1 MVLDFFAG
9 ISVRSVDLSTSCVEK
24 CVVVK
29 TYPLDSPRQPWQV
42 AGMFLRKLRVQ
53 KDGKEHRYWSLVET
67 VRTPDGPRQRTLCYL
82 GELNSSTRARW
93 QKTVEV
99 FNEQGESTQLKL
111 FPAEAAAP
119 EYPSVARVLVKKV
132 RVERTRRF
140 GDCYLGL
147 ELWKR
152 LGLEEFFARHLD
164 QEFADVPWSRVA
176 AVLAINRLCDPGS
189 ELAIERH
196 WYPGTA
202 LDDLLHIGTGKIND
216 TRLYRCLDR
225 LLPLKTKIE
234 QHLKQRFGELFQAE
248 FDVLLYDLTSTYVE
262 GTAEENPMMR
272 RGYSRDHRPDCEQ
285 LVLALIVNA
294 DGFPFSYELF
304 DGNRA
309 DVSTVETILRTV
321 ERKHGKARRVW
332 IFDRGVVSE
341 ENLMAI
347 RKRGGQYLV
356 GTPRSK
362 LKQFEQELLKDDFEK
377 IRPEVEVKQIRIPGG
392 EETYILCRTAGRKE
406 KEKAIRSRFVAKIE
420 KALAGLEKRITAGK
434 LRDRFKMERNLGR
447 IQASH
452 PQVADLY
459 EMAVQDSKEGPRLV
473 WRQKPEQQQWL
484 EAREGA
490 YLLRTNLTVDGAADL
505 WKKYMQLTEV
515 EAAFRSLKSEL
526 KIRPLFHQLERRVKA
541 HVLVAFLGYALL
553 VTLKHLLKRSASE
566 YSPAQALKRLS
577 ELYSVDI
584 VLPTVEGREICLRRI
599 TKRENDQEELL
610 QQLRVELPERLEPI
624 QILKCSADSAIA

>member
-1 MVLDFFAG
+1 
-9 ISVRSVDLSTSCVEK
+9 
-24 CVVVK
+24 
-29 TYPLDSPRQPWQV
+29 
-42 AGMFLRKLRVQ
+42 MFLRQHHRS
-53 KDGKEHRYWSLVET
+53 KDGKEHGYWSLVET
-67 VRTPDGPRQRTLCYL
+67 VRTPDGPRQRTICYL
-82 GELNSSTRARW
+82 GELNDSAQARW
-93 QKTVEV
+93 QKTIEA

-111 FPAEAAAP
+111 FPNDAAFP
-119 EYPSVARVLVKKV
+119 DDPSVARVLVKKV

-152 LGLEEFFARHLD
+152 LGLQEFFAQHLD
-164 QEFADVPWSRVA
+164 QEIADVPWSRVA
-176 AVLAINRLCDPGS
+176 AVLAINRLCAPGS

-196 WYPGTA
+196 WYPSTA
-202 LDDLLHIGTGKIND
+202 LDDLLHIAKGKIND

-225 LLPLKTKIE
+225 LLPLKTKLE

-262 GTAEENPMMR
+262 GAAEENPMMR

-285 LVLALIVNA
+285 LVLALIVNQ

-341 ENLMAI
+341 ENLVAI

-356 GTPRSK
+356 GTARSK

-420 KALAGLEKRITAGK
+420 KALAGLEKRIAEGQLK
-434 LRDRFKMERNLGR
+434 DRFKMERNLGR

-459 EMAVQDSKEGPRLV
+459 EMAVKDSKEGPRLV

-515 EAAFRSLKSEL
+515 ESAFRTLKSEL
-526 KIRPLFHQLERRVKA
+526 AIRPLFHQLEKRVKA
-541 HVLVAFLGYALL
+541 HVLVAFLGYALQ
-553 VTLKHLLKRSASE
+553 VTLKHLLKRSGSE

-584 VLPTVEGREICLRRI
+584 VLPTVEGREIWLRRI
-599 TKRENDQEELL
+599 TKREEDQERLL
-610 QQLRVELPERLEPI
+610 NQLRLELPERLEPI